1 MCGHPCTD
9 ACHAP
14 YPCSEKTP
22 CSTTI
27 TVTCACGRLRQERRC
42 NAAKAVASKGQVQQ
56 PQRLPAVTPLSCDE
70 ECSRLERNRSLA
82 SALGV
87 DINPSTTVAQNGES
101 ALPYSSETLDM
112 YIQLSS
118 AAPLSTLQ
126 TYESTLHA
134 LATNPT
140 QRSHRFQPAKPS
152 LRAFTHSLAADW
164 GFATEGFDPEPHR
177 HVFVLKPAAWKPPV
191 FGTGNGTAAIGI
203 GGMSVGEC
211 VKIRERQRMKER
223 EAQRVAAVEAKV
235 SRDAAKA
242 LSNGSSSA
250 GDGWAQVAA
259 SSRRN
264 ASASAS
270 TTPGSRSGTATPGYG
285 QSAPFSGSMFAAL
298 AAGGGDGGA
307 TASSAPKKER
317 LVLRSGVGAG
327 KQMKSQAPPA
337 EPIAD
342 SWEEEVEKEEQQEQQ
357 ERDKGSDMSHGEEG
371 GHDAAEQGQEN
382 EAENKPAENGAE
394 GETEAE
400 A

>member
-14 YPCSEKTP
+14 YPCPEKMP

-27 TVTCACGRLRQERRC
+27 TVTCGCGRLRQERRC
-42 NAAKAVASKGQVQQ
+42 NAAKAVTSKGQVQQ
-56 PQRLPAVTPLSCDE
+56 PQRQPAVTPLSCDE

-118 AAPLSTLQ
+118 SAPLSTLE

-140 QRSHRFQPAKPS
+140 QRSHRFQPAKPA

-177 HVFVLKPAAWKPPV
+177 HVFVLKPAAWNPPA

-223 EAQRVAAVEAKV
+223 EAQRVAAVEAKA

-242 LSNGSSSA
+242 LSNGSLSA

-259 SSRRN
+259 SSRKGVG
-264 ASASAS
+264 ASAG

-285 QSAPFSGSMFAAL
+285 QSTPFSGSMFAAL
-298 AAGGGDGGA
+298 AAGGGSDAGA
-307 TASSAPKKER
+307 AASPGPKKER

-327 KQMKSQAPPA
+327 KQLKSQAPPA

-357 ERDKGSDMSHGEEG
+357 EREKGSDMSHSGERDG
-371 GHDAAEQGQEN
+371 NDGAEQGQEN
-382 EAENKPAENGAE
+382 EAGAE

-400 A
+400 AA